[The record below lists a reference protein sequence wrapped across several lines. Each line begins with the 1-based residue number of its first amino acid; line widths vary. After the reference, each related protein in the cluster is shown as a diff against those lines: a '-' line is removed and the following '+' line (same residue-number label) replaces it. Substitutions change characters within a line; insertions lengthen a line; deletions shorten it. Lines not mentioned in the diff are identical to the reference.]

1 MTESTTTNPTLVKD
15 QVSSLL
21 VQPLEAASVVL
32 ASGPRIFDSSE
43 PLKIPRLV
51 SGGAPGYVAEG
62 GLIPDTHDVAF
73 DEVSLMPTDRKS
85 IKSILRFTNE
95 LARAATIGLDA
106 VLKQRLV
113 TDVANKLDT
122 ELLTG
127 TGTSGAITGIINQPD
142 VQTGELDVTNADSF
156 LDAIA
161 LATAAEVQPSRWFLS
176 GADFIAVRKLKETTG
191 SSKYLLESDVT
202 KDATYRLFGIPVT
215 VTNKLPVGKAVLA
228 NMSEVAIVRDVNP
241 SVTVLSERYAE
252 YDEIGLRVVC
262 RYDLGLLHPEGVI
275 VLTDAA

>member
-1 MTESTTTNPTLVKD
+1 MSESTTTNPTLVKD

-51 SGGAPGYVAEG
+51 SSTVPGYVAEG
-62 GLIPDTHDVAF
+62 AQIPDTHDVGF
-73 DEVSLMPTDRKS
+73 DEISLMPTTRRS

-95 LARAATIGLDA
+95 LARSATIGLDA
-106 VLKQRLV
+106 VLKARLV
-113 TDVANKLDT
+113 NDVATKLDT

-127 TGTSGAITGIINQPD
+127 TGATGSITGIINQAG
-142 VQTGELDVTNADSF
+142 VQTGALDVTNADSL
-156 LDAIA
+156 LDGIA
-161 LATAAEVQPSRWFLS
+161 LATAAEVTPNRWFVS
-176 GADFIAVRKLKETTG
+176 GADFIAIRKLKDTSG
-191 SSKYLLESDVT
+191 KYLLESDLT

-215 VTNKLPVGKAVLA
+215 VTNKLAAGKAVLA
-228 NMSEVAIVRDVNP
+228 DMSQVAVARDVNP

-252 YDEIGLRVVC
+252 FDEIGLRVVC
-262 RYDLGLLHPEGVI
+262 RYDLGLLHPEGVV
-275 VLTDAA
+275 VLTDVP